1 MTRGSLTQRY
11 PWNLAIA
18 AASWVGYAILY
29 PQLAFLDPHPGIS
42 VIIPVVAT
50 GWFGGTVAGLVAGA
64 ASMPVTMLMAA
75 ATGMGASIEVSR
87 AIVVAA
93 GTMLTI
99 VGLAVGRVRDLNGQL
114 VNEMERRKAEELNL
128 KSSEELNL
136 KSSEQRFRTLSEH
149 ALDGVAVVVKGSIV
163 HVNAAVSR
171 MFGYGK
177 DELLGK
183 APSVFVAPHDRD
195 RVERRILDPVASV
208 DDSPSATYDAVRKNG
223 TTFPLEVFSRYI
235 EYEGEPALLSQ
246 LRDLTDRRRQE
257 IALVE
262 AEEKYRSLVENSVA
276 GVAVIQDDQFVYV
289 NPTFTEIVGYS
300 QAEVLALHSALDLIF
315 DDDRALV
322 EESVRHRI
330 EGEVGTVSYTARVR
344 RKDGRVIVIEV
355 NGAVTTYLGDTA
367 NQYSGRRHRAT
378 PSRGAASRE

>member
-114 VNEMERRKAEELNL
+114 VNEMERRKA
-128 KSSEELNL
+128 EELNL